1 MKLYLV
7 RHGETAWNKLRKV
20 QGHSDIALNEYGRY
34 LARET
39 ALGLKGINFYE
50 AYTSPLVRARETA
63 EIILEGKEVPIYDE
77 PRIMEMG
84 FGVCEGMCCRG
95 ENKEPGS
102 DEFNKFFTDTA
113 NYKVPEGGES
123 IQEVDQRVGEFLEE
137 LYTKE
142 ELQDKNILISTHGA
156 ALTAMLNCI
165 KGNRNIAD
173 FWGKGVP
180 KNCSV
185 TEVEVTDGKPVI
197 LQEGKVFYE

>member
-1 MKLYLV
+1 MRLYFV

-20 QGHSDIALNEYGRY
+20 QGHSDIELNEYGRH

-39 ALGLKGINFYE
+39 AKGLKEIDFCA

-63 EIILEGKEVPIYDE
+63 EIILSGRNTPIYDE

-95 ENKEPGS
+95 ENRDPGS

-123 IQEVDQRVGEFLEE
+123 IQEVEERVSDFLEE
-137 LYTKE
+137 LYLRE
-142 ELQDKNILISTHGA
+142 DLQDKNVLITTHGA

-165 KGNRNIAD
+165 KGNKEIAQ

-185 TEVEVTDGKPVI
+185 TEVDVQGGKPSI
-197 LQEGKVFYE
+197 IQEGKVYY